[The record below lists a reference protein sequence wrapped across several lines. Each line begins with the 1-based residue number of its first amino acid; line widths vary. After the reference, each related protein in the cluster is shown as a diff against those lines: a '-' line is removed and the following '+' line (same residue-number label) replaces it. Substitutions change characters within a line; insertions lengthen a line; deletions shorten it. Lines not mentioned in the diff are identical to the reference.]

1 MQEIKCP
8 NCGKIFQVDE
18 AGYAAIVRQV
28 RDKEFE
34 KEIAQREQAYSN
46 EKDSAVKV
54 AVTETRSQNEKA
66 LADKDR
72 KLAEKDLEIAR
83 LKSQIEITK
92 SSTDLTVQTAVQERE
107 KEILEL
113 QNQLRLESTQW
124 ELREKSLSE
133 QHAAELRQ
141 KDEEIAYYVDRF
153 RPFDKA
159 GGYGIQEWIG
169 YAAIE
174 KINGSFYNVMGLPI
188 QKVYTELDKFL
199 K

>member
-54 AVTETRSQNEKA
+54 AVTETRSQNQKA

-72 KLAEKDLEIAR
+72 KLAENPALAIDLLINPER
-83 LKSQIEITK
+83 
-92 SSTDLTVQTAVQERE
+92 VTA
-107 KEILEL
+107 
-113 QNQLRLESTQW
+113 
-124 ELREKSLSE
+124 
-133 QHAAELRQ
+133 
-141 KDEEIAYYVDRF
+141 
-153 RPFDKA
+153 
-159 GGYGIQEWIG
+159 
-169 YAAIE
+169 
-174 KINGSFYNVMGLPI
+174 
-188 QKVYTELDKFL
+188 
-199 K
+199 

>member
-72 KLAEKDLEIAR
+72 KLAEKDLEIAVSRARSR
-83 LKSQIEITK
+83 LPRTA
-92 SSTDLTVQTAVQERE
+92 QT
-107 KEILEL
+107 
-113 QNQLRLESTQW
+113 
-124 ELREKSLSE
+124 
-133 QHAAELRQ
+133 
-141 KDEEIAYYVDRF
+141 
-153 RPFDKA
+153 
-159 GGYGIQEWIG
+159 
-169 YAAIE
+169 
-174 KINGSFYNVMGLPI
+174 
-188 QKVYTELDKFL
+188 
-199 K
+199 

>member
-92 SSTDLTVQTAVQERE
+92 RSTDLTVQTAVQERE
-107 KEILEL
+107 K
-113 QNQLRLESTQW
+113 
-124 ELREKSLSE
+124 KSLNSKTNC
-133 QHAAELRQ
+133 ALRAPSGNSR
-141 KDEEIAYYVDRF
+141 KNPFPSSTPPSSGKRTRRSPTTKIS
-153 RPFDKA
+153 RPA
-159 GGYGIQEWIG
+159 
-169 YAAIE
+169 
-174 KINGSFYNVMGLPI
+174 SPPR
-188 QKVYTELDKFL
+188 
-199 K
+199 

>member
-83 LKSQIEITK
+83 LKSQIEIAK
-92 SSTDLTVQTAVQERE
+92 NSTDLTVQTAVQERE

-124 ELREKSLSE
+124 ELKEKSLSE

-141 KDEEIAYYVDRF
+141 KDEDDRLLQRF
-153 RPFDKA
+153 QGPPVHQDDRRKP
-159 GGYGIQEWIG
+159 
-169 YAAIE
+169 
-174 KINGSFYNVMGLPI
+174 
-188 QKVYTELDKFL
+188 
-199 K
+199 